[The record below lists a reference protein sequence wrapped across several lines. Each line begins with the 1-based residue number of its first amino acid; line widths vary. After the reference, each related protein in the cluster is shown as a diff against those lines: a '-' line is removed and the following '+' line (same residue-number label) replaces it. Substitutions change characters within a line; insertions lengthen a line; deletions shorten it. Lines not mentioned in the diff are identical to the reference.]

1 MPIPATKDISQQKD
15 FPWLS
20 LLLGV
25 GLFLIC
31 YLFGVALRDILST
44 FAPTS
49 ITGNLLDIRSGRN
62 FYRLLQGLSTITTFG
77 LTAFF
82 WSFYSNPNPLQ
93 RSIETKKFVSTL
105 FLTLLILVLIQPL
118 IQGLIFQPDG
128 LPISSEWQESLT
140 LKDKQ
145 LNSRILQLLNDQDLW
160 GIAGN
165 LIVFCLLPAVFEELL
180 FRKYLT
186 GTLMRVMHP
195 QLAVWLG
202 AIVFSAMHFSITGFL
217 ARMILG
223 AILGYFM
230 LWTGNTKISIVG
242 HFLHNLINMT
252 VGILVLRDVLPRSIL
267 HPNHYNISAVVFSL
281 VCSIVLLYIFA
292 RLWKNHFL
300 DQKHE

>member
-1 MPIPATKDISQQKD
+1 
-15 FPWLS
+15 
-20 LLLGV
+20 
-25 GLFLIC
+25 
-31 YLFGVALRDILST
+31 
-44 FAPTS
+44 
-49 ITGNLLDIRSGRN
+49 
-62 FYRLLQGLSTITTFG
+62 
-77 LTAFF
+77 
-82 WSFYSNPNPLQ
+82 
-93 RSIETKKFVSTL
+93 
-105 FLTLLILVLIQPL
+105 
-118 IQGLIFQPDG
+118 
-128 LPISSEWQESLT
+128 
-140 LKDKQ
+140 
-145 LNSRILQLLNDQDLW
+145 
-160 GIAGN
+160 
-165 LIVFCLLPAVFEELL
+165 
-180 FRKYLT
+180 
-186 GTLMRVMHP
+186 MRVMHP